1 MFRLFRKKAKPA
13 GQGTGIK
20 DKMAAVLAKPLQQA
34 QTRFATT
41 LSKYE
46 SRLSVRGRK
55 WALLIFLVC
64 MCSLSAYWLY
74 EGIFPTNGYKPA
86 FLKNGLITQPQNT
99 TLPDTLDIKWLQ
111 EYKRWRAKKDSLLD
125 SLKR

>member
-1 MFRLFRKKAKPA
+1 MFRLFRKKTKPA

-20 DKMAAVLAKPLQQA
+20 DKIAVVLSKPLHQVQI
-34 QTRFATT
+34 RFANK
-41 LSKYE
+41 LSKYD

-74 EGIFPTNGYKPA
+74 EGIFPINGYTPV
-86 FLKNGLITQPQNT
+86 FLKHGLITQPKNT